1 MLDVKMSESVKETQ
15 GKKDIKAEKEQRKT
29 FKVENGLSGVV
40 QEVKSTTFPPNYSGR
55 KVSAPVTASLSESV
69 AH

>member
-1 MLDVKMSESVKETQ
+1 MCKKHKA
-15 GKKDIKAEKEQRKT
+15 KKDIKAEKEQRKM
-29 FKVENGLSGVV
+29 FKVENGLSGGV

-55 KVSAPVTASLSESV
+55 KVSAPVTALLSESV

>member
-1 MLDVKMSESVKETQ
+1 MWKKHEA
-15 GKKDIKAEKEQRKT
+15 KKDIKAEKERREMLN
-29 FKVENGLSGVV
+29 VENGLSGGV
-40 QEVKSTTFPPNYSGR
+40 QEVKSTTFPPNYGGR

>member
-1 MLDVKMSESVKETQ
+1 MSEGVKETQ
-15 GKKDIKAEKEQRKT
+15 AKKDIKAEKEQIKM

-40 QEVKSTTFPPNYSGR
+40 QEVKPTTFLPNYSGR
-55 KVSAPVTASLSESV
+55 KVSAPVTASLSESA